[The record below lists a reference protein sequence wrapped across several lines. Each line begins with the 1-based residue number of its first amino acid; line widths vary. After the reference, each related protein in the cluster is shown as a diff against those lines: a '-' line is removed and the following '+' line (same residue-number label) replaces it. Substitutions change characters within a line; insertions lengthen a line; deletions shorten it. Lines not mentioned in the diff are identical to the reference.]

1 MPFSRPGLS
10 DLIQRNQADIN
21 SRLPGA
27 DAALRRTFVGVI
39 GRVLSAVAH
48 ALYGYINWSSQ
59 QFLPDTADAEA
70 LDRMAS
76 LWLRQSRLAAVV
88 AVGFADLSGIDGSV
102 IPAGTLLQ
110 RGDGVEYATT
120 VEATIAAGVAA
131 VAVAAVVAGADG
143 NAVAGVGLTLVSP
156 IAGVQSKA
164 TVAVGGLTGGA
175 DVESDD
181 SLRARIITRMR
192 QQPHGGSKLDYEQWA
207 AEAHPD
213 VTRVWVY
220 PQELAANGVTV
231 RIMTDDATA
240 NGIPDQTV
248 IDVVQAYIDDVRPT
262 TADPV
267 VVAPIAVPLDVT
279 ISGLSPDTS
288 VVRAAIEAELAD
300 LVRRDAEP
308 GGVVLISRIREA
320 ISIAA
325 GESDHVLV
333 TPVADVAHSTGE
345 IAVPGVITWA

>member
-1 MPFSRPGLS
+1 MPFLRPSLS
-10 DLIQRNQADIN
+10 DLIERAAADIQTQ
-21 SRLPGA
+21 LPGTEPR
-27 DAALRRTFVGVI
+27 LRRSLLD
-39 GRVLSAVAH
+39 VLSRVHSGVSH

-76 LWLRQSRLAAVV
+76 LWLQQPRLAAVA
-88 AVGFADLSGIDGSV
+88 AVGSADLSGIDGSV

-120 VEATIAAGVAA
+120 AEVTIAAGVAV

-143 NAVAGVGLTLVSP
+143 NAVMGVSLTLVSP
-156 IAGVQSKA
+156 IAGVQSQA
-164 TVAVGGLTGGA
+164 TVAAGGLTGGA
-175 DVESDD
+175 DVEVDD

-192 QQPHGGSKLDYEQWA
+192 QQPHGGAKHDYEQWA
-207 AEAHPD
+207 SEAHPD

-220 PQELAANGVTV
+220 PQELAANGVTI
-231 RIMTDDATA
+231 RLMTDDATA
-240 NGIPDQTV
+240 NGIPQQAV
-248 IDVVQAYIDDVRPT
+248 IDAVQAYIDGVRPT
-262 TADPV
+262 TADPI
-267 VVAPIAVPLDVT
+267 VVAPIAVPLDIT

-288 VVRAAIEAELAD
+288 EVRAAVEAELAD

-308 GGVVLISRIREA
+308 GGAVLVSRIREA

-333 TPVADVAHSTGE
+333 SPVADIAHATGE
-345 IAVPGVITWA
+345 IAVPGVVTWA